1 MNDVDKVFSKYTTL
15 LCRNNIFKNVIARWM
30 LDVNVKDIIFKDE
43 KKIKLIEIWKIVT
56 DAWENYIRVLL
67 WENIS
72 SISSGVQN
80 FMCEI
85 SKIYGICTR

>member
-1 MNDVDKVFSKYTTL
+1 MNVVDKVFSKYTTL
-15 LCRNNIFKNVIARWM
+15 LCRNNIFKNVIARCN
-30 LDVNVKDIIFKDE
+30 LDANVKDIIFKDE
-43 KKIKLIEIWKIVT
+43 KKIKLIEVWKIVT

-80 FMCEI
+80 FMCES
-85 SKIYGICTR
+85 SKIYGIYTR